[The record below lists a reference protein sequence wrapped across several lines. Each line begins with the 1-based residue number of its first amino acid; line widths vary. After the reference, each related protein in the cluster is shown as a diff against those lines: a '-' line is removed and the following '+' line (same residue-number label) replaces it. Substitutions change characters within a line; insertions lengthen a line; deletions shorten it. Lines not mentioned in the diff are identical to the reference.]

1 MTRIALIV
9 GSIALALALGPL
21 DRAQAAEQPYC
32 AANTGHETTYVTCGF
47 ATFSQCQQ
55 EAQSMR
61 GWCYPNPY
69 FRGGAERPDRAPRSE
84 PAPRRE
90 RR

>member
-1 MTRIALIV
+1 MVRLGIV
-9 GSIALALALGPL
+9 AGIMAVTLVLPPSAEAH
-21 DRAQAAEQPYC
+21 AAEQPYC
-32 AANTGHETTYVTCGF
+32 AANVGHETTYVTCGF

-69 FRGGAERPDRAPRSE
+69 FKAGDRQDRRQRYE